1 MWTMFRVV
9 GIGLWLAGLVFG
21 LTNRASAQPADNSQA
36 CEQLPPDHRQQCEQ
50 ERAAGIANQVI
61 DNVKQGAQ
69 DAQQQLQNATDQKT
83 AKPSAGRPMHLLLN
97 GIETCWPIDQ
107 PLPAGVKQEP
117 VPGDV
122 TGRC

>member
-36 CEQLPPDHRQQCEQ
+36 CEPLPPDHRQQCEQ

-69 DAQQQLQNATDQKT
+69 DAQCGIEQHRRIRTGTWQR
-83 AKPSAGRPMHLLLN
+83 SAGSDLGTQQIASFGLF
-97 GIETCWPIDQ
+97 GA
-107 PLPAGVKQEP
+107 AGMSTLIQW
-117 VPGDV
+117 
-122 TGRC
+122 